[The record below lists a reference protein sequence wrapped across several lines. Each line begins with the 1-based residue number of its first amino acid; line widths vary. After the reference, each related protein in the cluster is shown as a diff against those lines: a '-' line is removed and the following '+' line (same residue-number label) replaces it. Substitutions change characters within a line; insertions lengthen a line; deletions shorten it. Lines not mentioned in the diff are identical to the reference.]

1 MRASRA
7 LTVAL
12 AVGAAVGLA
21 APMAAAGGPPNGGG
35 PTNVD
40 VDPSSV
46 HQGAT
51 LRISARG
58 CSQGGRVTSN
68 AFDEVHLSAGD
79 INFATARIHDHTTPG
94 NYNLAVKCNDNDRVA
109 TRSFRVLE
117 GRGADGGL
125 GGARRPHR
133 HRDDGRRQPGRRRR
147 DRRCG
152 VRRPP
157 AGAQSYGSDRTNL
170 PERPR
175 RPVAPESRPGLGG
188 DGRVAATVVTSAA
201 AGLPMRRR

>member
-12 AVGAAVGLA
+12 AAGAAVGLA
-21 APMAAAGGPPNGGG
+21 APLAAATDGPI
-35 PTNVD
+35 NVD

-58 CSQGGRVTSN
+58 CGHGGRVTSN
-68 AFDEVHLSAGD
+68 AFEEIHLSAGD
-79 INFATARIHDHTTPG
+79 SNFATARIHDHTTPG

-117 GRGADGGL
+117 GRGAEGGL
-125 GGARRPHR
+125 GGAAGPS
-133 HRDDGRRQPGRRRR
+133 GTEMAVGGALVGIAAIGGAVFVARRRR
-147 DRRCG
+147 AD
-152 VRRPP
+152 VR
-157 AGAQSYGSDRTNL
+157 
-170 PERPR
+170 
-175 RPVAPESRPGLGG
+175 V
-188 DGRVAATVVTSAA
+188 
-201 AGLPMRRR
+201 

>member
-117 GRGADGGL
+117 GRGAEGGL
-125 GGARRPHR
+125 GGAAGPT
-133 HRDDGRRQPGRRRR
+133 DTEMTVGGSLVAAAAIGGAVFVARRRR
-147 DRRCG
+147 AV
-152 VRRPP
+152 VR
-157 AGAQSYGSDRTNL
+157 
-170 PERPR
+170 
-175 RPVAPESRPGLGG
+175 V
-188 DGRVAATVVTSAA
+188 
-201 AGLPMRRR
+201 

>member
-21 APMAAAGGPPNGGG
+21 APTAVAGGPSTSG
-35 PTNVD
+35 PTNVE
-40 VDPSSV
+40 VDPSVV

-51 LRISARG
+51 LRITARG
-58 CSQGGRVTSN
+58 CQNGGRVSSN
-68 AFDEVHLSAGD
+68 AFDEVHLSSGD

-94 NYNLAVKCNDNDRVA
+94 EYQLAVKCRDNDRVA

-125 GGARRPHR
+125 GGAAGPS
-133 HRDDGRRQPGRRRR
+133 DTEMAVGGALVGTAAIGGALFVARRRR
-147 DRRCG
+147 QD
-152 VRRPP
+152 VR
-157 AGAQSYGSDRTNL
+157 
-170 PERPR
+170 
-175 RPVAPESRPGLGG
+175 V
-188 DGRVAATVVTSAA
+188 
-201 AGLPMRRR
+201 